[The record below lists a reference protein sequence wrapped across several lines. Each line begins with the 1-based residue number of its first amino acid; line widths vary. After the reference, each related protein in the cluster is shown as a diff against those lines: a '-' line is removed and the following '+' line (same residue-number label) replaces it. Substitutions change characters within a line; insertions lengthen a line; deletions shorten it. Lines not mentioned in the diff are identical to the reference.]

1 MKAYIQ
7 FRPVGSKKLWEDI
20 IQDELTS
27 FNKEQEARGFAKSLA
42 KHLNKNVRLVLEHKS
57 GNGIYYSPKMSD
69 EKRAVETRPSINM
82 EMYSKLE
89 NEFGHL
95 R

>member
-20 IQDELTS
+20 TQDELSS
-27 FNKEQEARGFAKSLA
+27 FNKEQEARSFAKSLA
-42 KHLNKNVRLVLEHKS
+42 KHLNKNVRLALEHKN
-57 GNGIYYSPKMSD
+57 GNGIYYSPNMS
-69 EKRAVETRPSINM
+69 EKGVIETRPSINM
-82 EMYSKLE
+82 EMYSRLE